1 IFVEEQFVMSK
12 RLKQNER
19 GAIRNALIEAGEL
32 LFGKYGGQQTSI
44 TDITKTVGIAEGALH
59 NFFTSNELV
68 YIAIL
73 ELQENKLTR
82 HALEI
87 NFSKE
92 TSPKEIRKQPL
103 QKLIKAIETNALIRE
118 LFQDNNMKKL
128 VRKLPAS
135 SIQTHHAHDTAFI
148 EAIIEKWGKEGITFI
163 EKPEI
168 IVAMLRSLFIL
179 TLHQSEI
186 GANIYRETIEQFIH
200 LIVEGMI
207 KEE

>member
-1 IFVEEQFVMSK
+1 MKEVFVMSK
-12 RLKQNER
+12 RFKQNEKD
-19 GAIRNALIEAGEL
+19 AIRNALIEEGKL
-32 LFGKYGGQQTSI
+32 LFGKYGFQKTSI
-44 TDITKTVGIAEGALH
+44 TDITKKVGIAQGTFY
-59 NFFTSNELV
+59 NFFNSKELL
-68 YIAIL
+68 YFAIL
-73 ELQENKLTR
+73 ELEENKLTKQL
-82 HALEI
+82 LEI

-92 TSPKEIRKQPL
+92 SSAKEIMKQTL
-103 QKLIKAIETNALIRE
+103 QKLIKEIETNALIRE

-168 IVAMLRSLFIL
+168 IAAMLRSLFIL

-186 GANIYRETIEQFIH
+186 GSNIYRETIDQFIH

>member
-1 IFVEEQFVMSK
+1 
-12 RLKQNER
+12 
-19 GAIRNALIEAGEL
+19 
-32 LFGKYGGQQTSI
+32 GKYGMKKTSI
-44 TDITKTVGIAEGALH
+44 TDINKKVCIVQVTFD
-59 NFFTSNELV
+59 NFFNSKELL
-68 YIAIL
+68 YFAIL
-73 ELQENKLTR
+73 ELEENKLTK
-82 HALEI
+82 HLLEI

-92 TSPKEIRKQPL
+92 SSAKEIMKQTL
-103 QKLIKAIETNALIRE
+103 QKLIKEIETNALIRE

-148 EAIIEKWGKEGITFI
+148 EAIIEKWKNEGMTFI

-168 IVAMLRSLFIL
+168 IAAMLRSLFIL
-179 TLHQSEI
+179 TLHQAEI
-186 GANIYRETIEQFIH
+186 GANIYRETIDQFIH

>member
-1 IFVEEQFVMSK
+1 MKEVFVMSK
-12 RLKQNER
+12 RFKQNEKD
-19 GAIRNALIEAGEL
+19 AIRNALIEEGKL
-32 LFGKYGGQQTSI
+32 LFGKYGFQKTSI
-44 TDITKTVGIAEGALH
+44 TDITKKVGIAQGTFY
-59 NFFTSNELV
+59 NFFNSKELL
-68 YIAIL
+68 YFAIL
-73 ELQENKLTR
+73 ELEENKLTKQL
-82 HALEI
+82 LEI

-92 TSPKEIRKQPL
+92 SSAKEIMKQTL
-103 QKLIKAIETNALIRE
+103 QKLIKEIETNALIRE

-148 EAIIEKWGKEGITFI
+148 EAIIEKWEKEGITFI

-168 IVAMLRSLFIL
+168 IAAMLRSLFIL

-186 GANIYRETIEQFIH
+186 GANIYRETIDQFIH